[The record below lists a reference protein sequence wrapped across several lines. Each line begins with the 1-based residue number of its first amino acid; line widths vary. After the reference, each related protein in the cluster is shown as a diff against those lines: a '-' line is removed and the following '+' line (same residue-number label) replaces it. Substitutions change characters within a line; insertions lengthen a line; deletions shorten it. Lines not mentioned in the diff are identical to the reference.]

1 MVEQERW
8 KSDTKGVLRGRVTDL
23 LPLSHQ
29 TMGSAKFCTRVA
41 CPGYAQISRVGQS
54 NTESNAKSRSRKV
67 ATPTLPGTSDIA
79 LGALQQPQLKL
90 DE

>member
-54 NTESNAKSRSRKV
+54 NTESRKV